1 MDDIMSTKFSKQR
14 NYYRNGQLHEETPL
28 RDGRFHG
35 IARLWH
41 ENGTQATHEAYQNDL
56 RHGLCRQWNDEGKLL
71 GEYRMDHGT
80 GIQRVWFD
88 NGIVQQERSFF
99 KGKATG
105 PCRMWLRDGSFASEE
120 WYIEYREVS
129 KAQFAK
135 AATKHPEWPPD
146 PKNGTTHRKLPRAT
160 LKKRAHRLNC
170 KWLLAQ
176 SDTKDAAKWLEEAK
190 MGTRVV
196 GSLSGRRTRN
206 LVRDALAAGARRV
219 LVMDIYAS
227 KEGKEFADELLVQ
240 LPQSK
245 THRAL
250 VRSVFTS
257 LAGPTACGLRPDVDS
272 GHSWLYVYVT

>member
-1 MDDIMSTKFSKQR
+1 MSTTKQR
-14 NYYRNGQLHEETPL
+14 NYYRNGQLNEETPL

-41 ENGTQATHEAYQNDL
+41 KNGTPATQEAYQNDL

-88 NGIVQQERSFF
+88 NGIVQREQSFF

-120 WYIEYREVS
+120 WYIDYREVS

-146 PKNGTTHRKLPRAT
+146 PRNGTTHRKLPRAT
-160 LKKRAHRLNC
+160 LKKRAYRLNC

-176 SDTKDAAKWLEEAK
+176 SDTKDAAQ
-190 MGTRVV
+190 VV
-196 GSLSGRRTRN
+196 GRSQNGYPRCRLPVWPANAQPCERRSRCGSAPGAGRRHLR
-206 LVRDALAAGARRV
+206 LEGRERVCRRV
-219 LVMDIYAS
+219 
-227 KEGKEFADELLVQ
+227 
-240 LPQSK
+240 
-245 THRAL
+245 
-250 VRSVFTS
+250 
-257 LAGPTACGLRPDVDS
+257 AGSATAIQNTPSFGSERLYVLGWAHQHVVWCPTATPVIRGS
-272 GHSWLYVYVT
+272 TFM